1 MNNTLKSFIWPLFL
15 FVLVSISAVYEI
27 DLHYQNRELF
37 KEYQTLI
44 KQKDQQK
51 IRWKELRMELS
62 RVASGIGLEKE
73 ASDMA
78 LMKLPDSSKIKILVT
93 TEKK

>member
-1 MNNTLKSFIWPLFL
+1 MNNNLKSFIWPLFF

-37 KEYQTLI
+37 KEYQSLI
-44 KQKDQQK
+44 KQQDQQE

-62 RVASGIGLEKE
+62 KVASGTGLETQ
-73 ASDMA
+73 ASEKA
-78 LMKLPDSSKIKILVT
+78 LMKLPDSSKIKIVVT
-93 TEKK
+93 NEKK

>member
-1 MNNTLKSFIWPLFL
+1 MNNNLKSFIWLLFL

-62 RVASGIGLEKE
+62 KVASGTGLEKQATE
-73 ASDMA
+73 KA
-78 LMKLPDSSKIKILVT
+78 LMKLPDSSKIKIVVT
-93 TEKK
+93 NEKK

>member
-1 MNNTLKSFIWPLFL
+1 MWSLFL
-15 FVLVSISAVYEI
+15 FLLVSVSAFYEI

-44 KQKDQQK
+44 KQKDQEE

-62 RVASGIGLEKE
+62 KVASGIGLEKE
-73 ASDMA
+73 ASDKA
-78 LMKLPDSSKIKILVT
+78 LMKLPDSSKIKIVVT
-93 TEKK
+93 NEKK

>member
-1 MNNTLKSFIWPLFL
+1 MNNNLKSFIWPLFL

-44 KQKDQQK
+44 KQKDQQE
-51 IRWKELRMELS
+51 IRWKELRVELS
-62 RVASGIGLEKE
+62 KVASGTGLEKQATE
-73 ASDMA
+73 KA
-78 LMKLPDSSKIKILVT
+78 LMKLPDSSKIKIVVT
-93 TEKK
+93 NEKK

>member
-1 MNNTLKSFIWPLFL
+1 MNNNFKSYAWPLFW

-44 KQKDQQK
+44 KQNDQQEV
-51 IRWKELRMELS
+51 RWKHLRLDLS
-62 RVASGIGLEKE
+62 EITSGLSLEKE
-73 ASDMA
+73 ASEKA
-78 LMKLPDSSKIKILVT
+78 AMKLPDSSKIKIVLIN
-93 TEKK
+93 E